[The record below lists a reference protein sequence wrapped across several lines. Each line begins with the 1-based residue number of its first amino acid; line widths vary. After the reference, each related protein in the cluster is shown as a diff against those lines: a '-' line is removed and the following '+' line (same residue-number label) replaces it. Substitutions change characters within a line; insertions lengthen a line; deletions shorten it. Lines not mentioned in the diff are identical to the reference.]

1 MMIKYGENVKIRFHY
16 ADWRCK
22 LLVKALCDLFN
33 DVANVQTKEL
43 GFDVPTLNAQGLTWM
58 LHRLRIQVSRMPAQG
73 EEVVVET
80 WPSGIDRLFA
90 LRDFRISAKDGKT
103 LVEASSAWMVI
114 DMARRRPMRLP
125 ACVTEVVKRCEDV
138 SPMVSFRLDVKRMPQ
153 DGYENSREFVA
164 TYDNIDFNKHVTQAT
179 YVRWLTNAL
188 PFEFLKTHVIREIEV
203 VYEHEILPDTTIYAE
218 SHAEEAG
225 GEIVIYHRLQNGQ
238 HDKTHCQARSVWEK
252 IGDE

>member
-1 MMIKYGENVKIRFHY
+1 MMLKYGENVKIRFHY
-16 ADWRCK
+16 ADWRGR

-58 LHRLRIQVSRMPAQG
+58 LHRLHIQMKRMPAQG
-73 EEVVVET
+73 EEVRVET

-90 LRDFRISAKDGKT
+90 LRDFRICSLEGEE
-103 LVEASSAWMVI
+103 LVTASSAWMVI

-125 ACVTEVVKRCEDV
+125 ACVTSVMEKCEGV
-138 SPMVSFRLDVKRMPQ
+138 APMVSFDLDVKHMPREE
-153 DGYENSREFVA
+153 YENSREFVA

-188 PFEFLKTHVIREIEV
+188 PYEFLKTHVIREIEV
-203 VYEHEILPDTTIYAE
+203 VYEHEILPDSKIYSE
-218 SHAEEAG
+218 SHAEKVDG
-225 GEIVIYHRLQNGQ
+225 QLVIYHRLQ
-238 HDKTHCQARSVWEK
+238 DVRREKTHCQARSVWEK
-252 IGDE
+252 I

>member
-16 ADWRCK
+16 ADWRGK

-80 WPSGIDRLFA
+80 WPSGI
-90 LRDFRISAKDGKT
+90 
-103 LVEASSAWMVI
+103 EWMVI

-218 SHAEEAG
+218 GHAEEAG